1 MSDPSNP
8 PSTAPG
14 PAGGA
19 PPDPQSGPA
28 LYRIGTLAYTKA
40 GLFMLFGWLLWGD
53 FCFTLFEHVGGPDIL
68 KLYLQDS
75 FKVSNLIVTVLFVT
89 IPMAIGVVVGPI
101 LSFKSDR
108 HRGKR
113 GRRIPYILW
122 TTPFLCLFAA
132 AIGYADD
139 IISLTKT
146 MIPPDSALL
155 DPFVVSMLLIAFLVI
170 GFSFFNEFVNTVF
183 WYLFADVVPREFMG
197 RFLGLFRVVGAGAGF
212 LLNYF
217 LGEYMLSHMRVIHV
231 GVAILYFVGF
241 TLMCL
246 RVKEGEYPPVLD
258 VTEKTSF
265 MDKVRL
271 YFKECFTHPI
281 FLLVYASSFVFVFA
295 RTASLSPVFVLHMG
309 KHTAT
314 VEAAHTGS
322 ATAIAATPDGGRAV
336 TVGTDGAVRLW
347 DGQFKPQSGFVLDAV
362 KRGTL
367 QEIKRLAEVEE
378 GGPGHHAVAMARD
391 GSWAAAAGADGV
403 IRLWSIADG
412 GMQKITGHAGAVHS
426 LALSPDG
433 GRLASGGEDGSVRLW
448 AMPSG
453 APLDSFTG
461 PTAIRSLA
469 FSRSG
474 DRLASGAQDGAVS
487 IHRFAAPGE
496 TLSFKA
502 PGPVYALA
510 FTPSL
515 RPIAAP
521 ARTGPLGNVVLDWPI
536 LYVRDVFTNES
547 LYDRPSDQR
556 SAVLAEDG
564 WLASGGQ
571 EKGDDSQNA
580 RVRIWNTDDG
590 TEVASLIGHK
600 QAITA
605 LVYKPELHLLVSGS
619 KDKSLRLW
627 DPSRRDPSAN
637 DNAVKNLTGY
647 TQAVTGLVLPDQGPA
662 VLSTSADGGLHS
674 WNSDAGISLK
684 KTALMAS
691 FFGIISLILAYPMGA
706 LVDRFHAVRISLYA
720 SIALIPIPFLTYFLV
735 FDYRHLVM
743 MEMFKVPIFAVIAAT
758 TMPLLISL
766 FPKDTFG
773 QMCSAN
779 GLVKQAS
786 TLALGLVGAVLMDA
800 LTRKTLL
807 TENFRY
813 AWLWW
818 GTGFALQAFVFWL
831 IYREWNRLGGI
842 KAYKAPGSTDEAKG
856 DPPPAAH

>member
-1 MSDPSNP
+1 MSNPSDPP
-8 PSTAPG
+8 PAAPPGGSPQEAKPG
-14 PAGGA
+14 PT
-19 PPDPQSGPA
+19 

-53 FCFTLFEHVGGPDIL
+53 FCFTLFESVGGPHIL
-68 KLYLQDS
+68 VLYLQDS
-75 FKVSNLIVTVLFVT
+75 FKVSNLTVTALFVT
-89 IPMAIGVVVGPI
+89 VPMAIGVVVGPI

-155 DPFVVSMLLIAFLVI
+155 DPFVVSMVIIAFLVI

-183 WYLFADVVPREFMG
+183 WYLFADVVPQEYIG
-197 RFLGLFRVVGAGAGF
+197 RFLGLFRLVGAGAGF

-258 VTEKTSF
+258 VTEKSSF
-265 MDKVRL
+265 MDKARL
-271 YFKECFTHPI
+271 YFRECFTHPI
-281 FLLVYASSFVFVFA
+281 FLLVYASSFLFVFA
-295 RTASLSPVFVLHMG
+295 RTASMSPVFSLHLG

-322 ATAIAATPDGGRAV
+322 ATAIAATPDGGRLV
-336 TVGTDGAVRLW
+336 TVGTDGAIRLW
-347 DGQFKPQSGFVLDAV
+347 DGQVIPQQSFVLDAV
-362 KRGTL
+362 RRGTL
-367 QEIKRLAEVEE
+367 QEIKRLAPD
-378 GGPGHHAVAMARD
+378 GGPGHLAVAMARD
-391 GSWAAAAGADGV
+391 GSWAAAGGTDGV

-412 GMQKITGHAGAVHS
+412 RMQELTGHAGAVQS

-453 APLDSFTG
+453 APLGNFTG
-461 PTAIRSLA
+461 PTAIRALA

-487 IHRFAAPGE
+487 IRRFTAPSE
-496 TLSFKA
+496 ILSFQA

-515 RPIAAP
+515 HPIEAP

-536 LYVRDVFTNES
+536 LYVRDVFSNES

-564 WLASGGQ
+564 WLVSGGQ
-571 EKGDDSQNA
+571 EKGDDTQNA
-580 RVRIWNTDDG
+580 RVRIWSTDDG
-590 TEVASLIGHK
+590 KEVASLIGHK

-627 DPSRRDPSAN
+627 DPTRRDPSAN

-662 VLSTSADGGLHS
+662 VLSTSADGGLHG

-684 KTALMAS
+684 KGALMAS
-691 FFGIISLILAYPMGA
+691 FFGIISLILAYPMGV

-720 SIALIPIPFLTYFLV
+720 SIALVPIPFLSYFLV
-735 FDYRHLVM
+735 FDYRHMVM
-743 MEMFKVPIFAVIAAT
+743 LEAFKVPIFAVVGAASI
-758 TMPLLISL
+758 PILISI

-786 TLALGLVGAVLMDA
+786 TLLLGLVGALLMDA
-800 LTRKTLL
+800 LTSKTLL

-813 AWLWW
+813 AFVWM
-818 GTGFALQAFVFWL
+818 GVGFALQAFVFWL
-831 IYREWNRLGGI
+831 IFREWQRLGGI
-842 KAYKAPGSTDEAKG
+842 KGYKAPGSTDEAKS
-856 DPPPAAH
+856 DPPPTAH